1 MQTKLL
7 FFILLLPFIGF
18 GQCVQI
24 DSVYSTTEVKQ
35 FFNRYFTEQLTFPA
49 NQIDAVVGF
58 FMKRG
63 FSEQSAKSTGIVLMS
78 QARLENVNIFQLLD
92 TLKNLNSAQLSS
104 VVTQVMNSSREKIS
118 ILGYKILAVEETA
131 ESRNIKP

>member
-1 MQTKLL
+1 MSNTN
-7 FFILLLPFIGF
+7 LP
-18 GQCVQI
+18 QPETDT
-24 DSVYSTTEVKQ
+24 DSATEVKK
-35 FFNRYFTEQLTFPA
+35 FFNRYFTEPLTFPA
-49 NQIDAVVGF
+49 SQIDAVVGF
-58 FMKRG
+58 LMKRG

-92 TLKNLNSAQLSS
+92 TLKNLNSVQLSG

-118 ILGYKILAVEETA
+118 ILGYKILTVEETA

>member
-1 MQTKLL
+1 MSNTN
-7 FFILLLPFIGF
+7 LPNLETNA
-18 GQCVQI
+18 
-24 DSVYSTTEVKQ
+24 DSGSEVKS
-35 FFNRYFTEQLTFPA
+35 FFNRYFTEPLTFPSS
-49 NQIDAVVGF
+49 QIDAVVGF

-78 QARLENVNIFQLLD
+78 QAKLENINIFQLLD

>member
-1 MQTKLL
+1 MSNTN
-7 FFILLLPFIGF
+7 LP
-18 GQCVQI
+18 QQETDN
-24 DSVYSTTEVKQ
+24 DSATEVKQ

-78 QARLENVNIFQLLD
+78 QARLENVNVFQLLD

>member
-1 MQTKLL
+1 MSNTN
-7 FFILLLPFIGF
+7 LP
-18 GQCVQI
+18 QQETDN
-24 DSVYSTTEVKQ
+24 DSATEVKQ

-92 TLKNLNSAQLSS
+92 TLKNLNYAQLSS

>member
-1 MQTKLL
+1 MSNTN
-7 FFILLLPFIGF
+7 LP
-18 GQCVQI
+18 QPETDT
-24 DSVYSTTEVKQ
+24 DSATEVKK
-35 FFNRYFTEQLTFPA
+35 FFNRYFTEPLTFPA
-49 NQIDAVVGF
+49 SQIDAVVGF

-92 TLKNLNSAQLSS
+92 TLKNLNSAQLSG

-118 ILGYKILAVEETA
+118 ILGYKILTVEETA

>member
-1 MQTKLL
+1 MSNTNLPQTETDN
-7 FFILLLPFIGF
+7 
-18 GQCVQI
+18 
-24 DSVYSTTEVKQ
+24 DSSTEVKQ

-92 TLKNLNSAQLSS
+92 TLKNLNSAQLSG

>member
-1 MQTKLL
+1 MSNTN
-7 FFILLLPFIGF
+7 LP
-18 GQCVQI
+18 QAEI
-24 DSVYSTTEVKQ
+24 DNDSSTEVKQ

-78 QARLENVNIFQLLD
+78 QARLENVNVFQLLD

>member
-1 MQTKLL
+1 MSNTN
-7 FFILLLPFIGF
+7 LP
-18 GQCVQI
+18 QSETAT
-24 DSVYSTTEVKQ
+24 DSGTEVKK
-35 FFNRYFTEQLTFPA
+35 FFNRYFTEPLTFPA
-49 NQIDAVVGF
+49 SQIDAVVGF

-92 TLKNLNSAQLSS
+92 TLKNLNSAQLSG

-118 ILGYKILAVEETA
+118 ILGYKILTVEETA

>member
-1 MQTKLL
+1 MSNTN
-7 FFILLLPFIGF
+7 LP
-18 GQCVQI
+18 QQETDN
-24 DSVYSTTEVKQ
+24 DSATEVKQ

-104 VVTQVMNSSREKIS
+104 IVTQVMNSSREKIS

>member
-1 MQTKLL
+1 MSNTN
-7 FFILLLPFIGF
+7 LP
-18 GQCVQI
+18 QQEI
-24 DSVYSTTEVKQ
+24 DNDSSTEVKQ

-63 FSEQSAKSTGIVLMS
+63 FNEQSAKSTGIVLMS

>member
-1 MQTKLL
+1 MSNTN
-7 FFILLLPFIGF
+7 LP
-18 GQCVQI
+18 QQETDN
-24 DSVYSTTEVKQ
+24 DSATEVKQ
-35 FFNRYFTEQLTFPA
+35 FFNRYFTEQLTFPS

-78 QARLENVNIFQLLD
+78 QARLENINIFQLLD

>member
-1 MQTKLL
+1 MSNTN
-7 FFILLLPFIGF
+7 LP
-18 GQCVQI
+18 QQETDN
-24 DSVYSTTEVKQ
+24 DSATEVKQ

>member
-1 MQTKLL
+1 MSNTN
-7 FFILLLPFIGF
+7 LP
-18 GQCVQI
+18 QPETDT
-24 DSVYSTTEVKQ
+24 DSGSEVKR
-35 FFNRYFTEQLTFPA
+35 FFNRYFTEPLTFPA
-49 NQIDAVVGF
+49 SQIDAVVGF

-92 TLKNLNSAQLSS
+92 TLKNLNSSQLSG

-118 ILGYKILAVEETA
+118 ILGYKILTVEETA

>member
-1 MQTKLL
+1 MSNTN
-7 FFILLLPFIGF
+7 LP
-18 GQCVQI
+18 QAEI
-24 DSVYSTTEVKQ
+24 DNDSSTEVKQ

>member
-1 MQTKLL
+1 MSNTN
-7 FFILLLPFIGF
+7 LP
-18 GQCVQI
+18 QPETDT
-24 DSVYSTTEVKQ
+24 DSGTEVKK
-35 FFNRYFTEQLTFPA
+35 FFNRYFTEPLTFPA
-49 NQIDAVVGF
+49 SQIDAVVGF

-92 TLKNLNSAQLSS
+92 TLKNLNSVQLSG

-118 ILGYKILAVEETA
+118 ILGYKILTVEETA

>member
-1 MQTKLL
+1 MSNTN
-7 FFILLLPFIGF
+7 LP
-18 GQCVQI
+18 QAEI
-24 DSVYSTTEVKQ
+24 DSDSSTEVKQ

-92 TLKNLNSAQLSS
+92 TLKNLNSAQLSG